1 MALELDNAQVS
12 IPIPHQHSTLR
23 RDEIQEYV
31 HVAAV
36 SRLYSLIA
44 DPGSEI
50 ARGVRG
56 TNLLSSRPDR
66 LLDSLAVHVEP
77 QSSTELEYNADR
89 LYHVFVLKCENDLA
103 LAVINGAKI
112 DLRSGDHLILNP
124 DTKFQFINSSLT
136 HTLKLRILY
145 KVRDSKVVS

>member
-1 MALELDNAQVS
+1 MFFAKCHRMISN
-12 IPIPHQHSTLR
+12 
-23 RDEIQEYV
+23 
-31 HVAAV
+31 
-36 SRLYSLIA
+36 
-44 DPGSEI
+44 PGSEI

-56 TNLLSSRPDR
+56 TNLLASRQDR
-66 LLDSLAVHVEP
+66 LLDCLAVHVEP
-77 QSSTELEYNADR
+77 QSSTELEYNPDR

-136 HTLKLRILY
+136 HTMKLRMLF
-145 KVRDSKVVS
+145 KVRDSRVVS